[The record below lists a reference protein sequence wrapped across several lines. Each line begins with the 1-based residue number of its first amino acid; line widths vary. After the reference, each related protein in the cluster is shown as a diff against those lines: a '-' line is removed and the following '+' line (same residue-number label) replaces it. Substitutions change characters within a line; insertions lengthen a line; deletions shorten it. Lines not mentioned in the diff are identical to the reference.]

1 VSKLVDAFP
10 VLANE
15 LAQSLRS
22 AGREELAEQIDR
34 VTIRRVTF
42 DNSANAGY
50 LYVEPLRALNVV
62 EASVIGARY
71 GDTLPIQT
79 QFWTN
84 IDTDNFGRITGIE
97 ILDPRA
103 LTTELRRRA
112 SV

>member
-1 VSKLVDAFP
+1 VAKLVDAFP

-50 LYVEPLRALNVV
+50 LYVEPLRALNEV
-62 EASVIGARY
+62 EANIVGVRSGE
-71 GDTLPIQT
+71 TLPSET

-84 IDTDNFGRITGIE
+84 IDTDNFGRITGTE